1 MSLMTK
7 PQRPSTAAPQSSA
20 AFIGGAPDGAH
31 EQTPTAAKGVRKG
44 KRQQIT
50 HTIADDLL
58 QRLDDAA
65 KATGQSRAALIN
77 LAIYRLL
84 DAGV

>member
-1 MSLMTK
+1 MGIPSK
-7 PQRPSTAAPQSSA
+7 PTRAPQSSTE
-20 AFIGGAPDGAH
+20 FIGGAPDGAH
-31 EQTPTAAKGVRKG
+31 EQAPAAAKKGVRKG
-44 KRQQIT
+44 RRQQIT

-58 QRLDDAA
+58 QRLDEAA
-65 KATGQSRAALIN
+65 EATGQSRAALIN